1 MVDKSLLIAHFLNVD
16 GRGARILS
24 LRIAVGAAPG
34 ERVAVISVDGDGDGV
49 KPGDRG
55 TLLSI
60 DEASLRVEF
69 DSGEELVVDPSVVR
83 LGRARDV
90 A

>member
-1 MVDKSLLIAHFLNVD
+1 MD

-34 ERVAVISVDGDGDGV
+34 ERVEVLSVDGDGSSLE
-49 KPGDRG
+49 PGDRG

-60 DEASLRVEF
+60 DEASLRVAF
-69 DSGEELVVDPSVVR
+69 DSGEELVVDPTVVR
-83 LGRARDV
+83 IGRTLDA